1 MRNRTNFPLGVAM
14 RSFNK
19 SARIQAIALIVVAA
33 TTFGSQGTS
42 LALAPVTTPSATSA
56 QPTAAHLAAIPT
68 GIKPAAANLMMSSLD
83 PYTPTTGLPDYFGTP
98 DPTAQYPVGNFANS
112 PLPTSVMISGSGT
125 GAMYIAEYGAVG
137 TPQQGQITK
146 FDMLAPGSGYD
157 YNTIISVIGGGGTGG
172 KGGQITLDSN
182 GGITAIALNPQALG
196 SGYGSAKGIRKFVQD
211 LPDLAV
217 ATATHVPAVKTVGNP
232 NYIPASDTYEI
243 AAVRTKWQ
251 FSPDLGMTTVNLYA
265 QVDANYAGTNCP
277 TGELNWKYP
286 DNTYI
291 TNGAGQEVCF
301 IQTNFDVATKTEAPF
316 SYLGPSIVANQGVP
330 VRVTFDNYL
339 PSGDQ
344 ACTVAGG
351 TIATNVTTNINKC
364 GGDLFLPVD
373 NTVMGAGSGPNGG
386 FYSTNRAT
394 IHMHGGVTPWISD
407 GTMDQWVSP
416 ASSQEQYPAGVST
429 RYVPDMWYTK
439 SGAAINDCY
448 GYIYCYT
455 SSTNPGTYKG
465 TDTKTVPTGFVADA
479 PAAATYPST
488 NPGNGRMTFY
498 YTNQQ
503 TARLMFYHD
512 HSDGITRLNVYSG
525 LVAGFLLHDTQEG
538 KLMVAAGIRDVASP
552 NTVNTAQEKVIVIQ
566 DKTFVPSA
574 SQLALQDPTWNT
586 AAWGGL
592 GNLWFPHVYEPNQNP
607 ALTPVNSTSPG
618 ATPTGRWDY
627 GPWFWPA
634 VTTEMQGPVANPLY
648 KGPCPALQVNNYC
661 ENATNPGVPNVSAVP
676 EAFNDS
682 MTVNGVSYPVMHA
695 ARKVYRLQIL
705 NGSNDRTLSLNLY
718 YAKSDA
724 SNTTSSHCTGPLWT
738 NPATDLTPNCGD
750 AGEIAMVPAVPNTP
764 GTQGLIFPDQ
774 LQHVNGGMVP
784 DMRNAGPA
792 IVQISSEGGI
802 LPDAAV
808 FNPTPIGYDGSNQSI
823 TYGNVKEQGLLL
835 GPAQRADV
843 LIDLTNVPE
852 GSTLILYN
860 DAPAPCPGWDPRFD
874 YYTGDVDQTASGGA
888 PTTIP
893 GYAPNTR
900 TIMQIQVDQDPTGT
914 PGASIFNTDG
924 TVIDALTTA
933 LHNDYK
939 ASQDAPIIPQVGYD
953 AALGT
958 NTGNNVYP
966 NIGDTSAQVVST
978 GVSTISVD
986 PTKLTSAAGTP
997 QVLVGDQID
1006 LTNMGLEGN
1015 GNGARGV
1022 ANMTP
1027 NGGVATITTAP
1038 GSSYGV
1044 APTVTSI
1051 TPHTP
1056 GTGAIPTKNAIVKT
1070 VMTGSGDIASAVVS
1084 NNSGYTQVP
1093 NVTVLGTA
1101 SIPAVATA
1109 VLAPTSLAGFSIGYG
1124 GLFTSTPGI
1133 TISGPTVS
1141 GDIQTAKAIL
1151 APSPLT
1157 AINVVNGDLY
1167 SSAPTITVS
1176 GSQSGTVLATAY
1188 LNTSVQSV
1196 VSITPGDCTFNAATY
1211 NSANA
1216 YFRVSFIGGGM
1227 GGTTPVGVNHATAVA
1242 IPSRSGTKGISL
1254 RSISML
1260 TGGAGYTSAPSVVIT
1275 PVGISC
1281 GANPTG
1287 TASLTPAPIAGVVID
1302 PSNLGSFTADPVVTV
1317 NSGSATFSTTLLPT
1331 PIASISLTGGTVRDF
1346 TATPAVSVDVPSSAV
1361 INAIL
1366 APTSVASISFQP
1378 GTGIGYTAI
1387 PTIQIDPPQALNGV
1401 AARATAVMGTAVLKF
1416 TILDPGA
1423 GYTAGQPY
1431 DVNLSDGTKAIATIG
1446 NGKLGSI
1453 TVTNPGSG
1461 YISAPNVVLLYPDGT
1476 IDSASATASISSQT
1490 TTLNWHAT
1498 GIQELFELQY
1508 ARMDAIMSSEVPLT
1522 NYNNQTTLPWSSVDS
1537 PTEIINTNLPNE
1549 LTANGGQPV
1558 DSLPDGTQIWRFTH
1572 NGVDTHYIHFH
1583 MFNVQVIAVLAWDGI
1598 NQPLPA
1604 YDLGWRDTVQMDQL
1618 TTVYIAVKPIV
1629 PIVPWQL
1636 PNSIRPLSPSETM
1649 FESNGSTPITTQ
1661 DMMMATFDPAN
1672 NNVVAK
1678 NQLVNF
1684 GWEYMFHCHILGH
1697 EEGDMMRP
1705 IPVGVV
1711 PVAPT
1716 SISTTYVAATLT
1728 KAAHVDVKFVD
1739 NSINETGFIL
1749 QRRSND
1755 SDAWVTVA
1763 TARRSAPTWDNLH
1776 QLVIDPSLSTGS
1788 QGTLT
1793 DTGTSPVGGGGRGG
1807 GGGTTPSVLTTG
1819 TSWEYRVLATDT
1831 IGTTNLGAFPS
1842 TVVDSDPSNV
1852 VYVQIP

>member
-42 LALAPVTTPSATSA
+42 LALAPVTTPSTTSA

-83 PYTPTTGLPDYFGTP
+83 PYTPTTDTPDYFGTP
-98 DPTAQYPVGNFANS
+98 DPTSLYPVGNFANS
-112 PLPTSVMISGSGT
+112 PLPTSAMISGAGT
-125 GAMYIAEYGAVG
+125 GAMFIAEYATSGA
-137 TPQQGQITK
+137 TQGQITG
-146 FDMLAPGSGYD
+146 FHMLAPGSGYD

-172 KGGQITLDSN
+172 QGGNITLDSS
-182 GGITAIALNPQALG
+182 GGITDIQVTNPG

-232 NYIPASDTYEI
+232 NYIPASDSYEI

-373 NTVMGAGSGPNGG
+373 NTVMGAGAGPNGG

-394 IHMHGGVTPWISD
+394 IHLHGGVTPWISD

-439 SGAAINDCY
+439 SGAVIDSCY

-455 SSTNPGTYKG
+455 SSTNAGTYKG

-592 GNLWFPHVYEPNQNP
+592 GSLWFPHVYEPNQDP
-607 ALTPVNSTSPG
+607 AMTPVNSTSPG
-618 ATPTGRWDY
+618 ATLTGRWDY

-648 KGPCPALQVNNYC
+648 KGPCPAGTINNYC

-724 SNTTSSHCTGPLWT
+724 SNTTSAHCTGPLWT
-738 NPATDLTPNCGD
+738 NPVTDLSPNCGD

-764 GTQGLIFPDQ
+764 GTEGLISPDQ

-808 FNPTPIGYDGSNQSI
+808 FNPTPIGYDASNQSI

-860 DAPAPCPGWDPRFD
+860 DAPAPMPGWDPRFD
-874 YYTGDVDQTASGGA
+874 YYTGDVDQTNSGGA

-900 TIMQIQVDQDPTGT
+900 TIMQIQVDLDPSGT
-914 PGASIFNTDG
+914 PGASIFNPDG

-978 GVSTISVD
+978 GVSQITVD
-986 PTKLTSAAGTP
+986 PTKLTSATGTP
-997 QVLVGDQID
+997 QVLVGNQISASTPG
-1006 LTNMGLEGN
+1006 LTGN

-1027 NGGVATITTAP
+1027 NGGVSTIALAP
-1038 GSSYGV
+1038 GSTYQV

-1051 TPHTP
+1051 TPHSP
-1056 GTGAIPTKNAIVKT
+1056 GTGATPTKNAIVKT
-1070 VMTGSGDIASAVVS
+1070 LMTGSGDIASAVVS
-1084 NNSGYTQVP
+1084 NNSGYTSVP
-1093 NVTVLGTA
+1093 NVTVLGTS
-1101 SIPAVATA
+1101 SIPAVATSI
-1109 VLAPTSLAGFSIGYG
+1109 LAPTYLAGFSIGYG

-1141 GDIQTAKAIL
+1141 QDVQTATAVL

-1157 AINVVNGDLY
+1157 AINVVNGGLY
-1167 SSAPTITVS
+1167 SSAPTITVA
-1176 GSQSGTVLATAY
+1176 GSLTGTVNASAYLSTSVASITVRVAGACSISGTYNANVNYFRVALIGGGLGGSTPVGSNLATAIAK
-1188 LNTSVQSV
+1188 S
-1196 VSITPGDCTFNAATY
+1196 
-1211 NSANA
+1211 
-1216 YFRVSFIGGGM
+1216 
-1227 GGTTPVGVNHATAVA
+1227 NHAA
-1242 IPSRSGTKGISL
+1242 RSMSL
-1254 RSISML
+1254 ASISMVL
-1260 TGGAGYTSAPSVVIT
+1260 AGGTYTSAPTVQIT
-1275 PVGISC
+1275 PVGMTC
-1281 GANPTG
+1281 TVAPQA
-1287 TASLTPAPIAGVVID
+1287 TASLTAAPIAGVVID
-1302 PSNLGSFTADPVVTV
+1302 PSNLGSFTADPLVTV
-1317 NSGSATFSTTLLPT
+1317 NSGTATFSTTLLPT
-1331 PIASISLTGGTVRDF
+1331 PIASIALTGGTVRDF
-1346 TATPAVSVDVPSSAV
+1346 TATPAVTVDVPSAAV

-1366 APTSVASISFQP
+1366 APTSVASISFAP

-1401 AARATAVMGTAVLKF
+1401 AAHATAVMGTAVLKF

-1423 GYTAGQPY
+1423 GYTPGQPY
-1431 DVNLSDGTKAIATIG
+1431 DVNLSDGTTAIATIG

-1453 TVTNPGSG
+1453 TITNPGSG
-1461 YISAPNVVLLYPDGT
+1461 YISAPNVALLYPNGT

-1522 NYNNQTTLPWSSVDS
+1522 NYNNQTTLPWASVDS

-1572 NGVDTHYIHFH
+1572 NGVDTHFIHFH
-1583 MFNVQVIAVLAWDGI
+1583 MFNVQVVAVLAWDGI

-1711 PVAPT
+1711 PVAPKA
-1716 SISTTYVAATLT
+1716 ISTTYVAAVAG

-1749 QRRSND
+1749 QRRANEG
-1755 SDAWVTVA
+1755 DAWVTVA

-1793 DTGTSPVGGGGRGG
+1793 DTGVTSIGGGSRGG
-1807 GGGTTPSVLTTG
+1807 GGGSTPSVLTTG
-1819 TSWEYRVLATDT
+1819 TSWQYRVLGTDT